1 MEKIK
6 QKIVFYYN
14 STLNFIAD
22 TLSQSSS
29 KEGFIRYF
37 KNTGWLF
44 VSRISGMIA
53 SFFVGIY
60 IARYLGPSQYGLL
73 NYVISFTGIFSVFCS
88 FGIDSILNRELVLNP
103 EKKETLLGSGF
114 FIKLIGSII
123 SIILI
128 FITIIFIKPDKI
140 TFILILISASSF
152 IFNAFGVID
161 SYFQS
166 QVLSKNTVKIQ
177 LLSLIIMSFLKILFI
192 IFKLGLIYFILAY
205 TIEVFIV
212 AIGLVFVYKKMGFK
226 FSKWKI
232 DKNIIKYLLKNSWPL
247 MFSGV
252 AVSIYMKIDQVMI
265 TNMINSEANGF
276 YSIAVKLSEIWYFI
290 PAIIC
295 TSLLPAIINA
305 KNTNNL
311 IYKKRLKSLFKLMF
325 IISLLTAI
333 IITIFSPLIINILF
347 GNEYLRSI
355 NVLRIHIWAGIG
367 VFLGYAMYQ
376 FLIVE
381 NMTKIF
387 LITTILGA
395 IINVILNLIL
405 IPKLNIN
412 GAAISTFIAYT
423 FQTLSVLF
431 FKKVRKKLF

>member
-1 MEKIK
+1 
-6 QKIVFYYN
+6 
-14 STLNFIAD
+14 
-22 TLSQSSS
+22 
-29 KEGFIRYF
+29 
-37 KNTGWLF
+37 
-44 VSRISGMIA
+44 
-53 SFFVGIY
+53 
-60 IARYLGPSQYGLL
+60 
-73 NYVISFTGIFSVFCS
+73 
-88 FGIDSILNRELVLNP
+88 
-103 EKKETLLGSGF
+103 
-114 FIKLIGSII
+114 
-123 SIILI
+123 
-128 FITIIFIKPDKI
+128 
-140 TFILILISASSF
+140 
-152 IFNAFGVID
+152 
-161 SYFQS
+161 
-166 QVLSKNTVKIQ
+166 
-177 LLSLIIMSFLKILFI
+177 MSFLKILFI